1 MRHLY
6 LFIHLVRQSQFRQG
20 VVLDNQFS
28 LLQPGNGLFYF
39 LIIAPRHSKKVF
51 YHAVGNG
58 LLLHDERILRIGI
71 EIKILA
77 LETVHILRGKNNAQ
91 SLVPAHGNKVAKRM
105 VRERTRLSPKF
116 QLFASVVRC
125 FFSKVPVSPSRSFSV
140 PVSCAPSRQNPVTGF
155 CLFLFFAHDLQ
166 QKPPHVAHDLQQ
178 KSCIFAPD
186 LEQELMFRRHILKKL
201 EAWKANAKHKPLI
214 LRGARQVGKTTV
226 VNEFGTQFDNYL
238 YFNLENPESIKLF
251 EMEIPLDDLVNMLY
265 ASLGKSQK
273 GGSTLIFIDEIQNSP
288 KTIALLRYFY
298 EQRPDLY
305 VIAAGSLL
313 ENLVDVKVS
322 FPVGRVQYLALRPCS
337 FYEFLGAIGKN
348 NLLAILAQKAELTI
362 AFHEQLM
369 HLFNQYTIIG
379 GMPEAVQQYA
389 ETQDIIAIEDV
400 YETLVQAYK
409 DDSEKYVKGNKLTDV
424 VRFILSYGWAFSG
437 ETITLGNFANSGY
450 KSREVGEAFRLLEKA
465 MLLELVYP
473 VSSTQMPIIPE
484 TKRMPKLIWF
494 DTGLVNYQAGIRK
507 EIIGSTEMVDRWR
520 GHIAEQITAQEL
532 LAMEDRVGQHRSF
545 WARPNNGAEV
555 DFLFTHESK
564 LYPIEVKSGT
574 NSHLRSLQSFMDNS
588 DIDIAIRI
596 WSNPYSVDK
605 LKTPNG
611 KEFRLINLPFYL
623 IGRLHQVLEEIITI
637 KDTKSAF

>member
-1 MRHLY
+1 
-6 LFIHLVRQSQFRQG
+6 
-20 VVLDNQFS
+20 
-28 LLQPGNGLFYF
+28 
-39 LIIAPRHSKKVF
+39 
-51 YHAVGNG
+51 
-58 LLLHDERILRIGI
+58 
-71 EIKILA
+71 
-77 LETVHILRGKNNAQ
+77 
-91 SLVPAHGNKVAKRM
+91 
-105 VRERTRLSPKF
+105 
-116 QLFASVVRC
+116 
-125 FFSKVPVSPSRSFSV
+125 
-140 PVSCAPSRQNPVTGF
+140 
-155 CLFLFFAHDLQ
+155 
-166 QKPPHVAHDLQQ
+166 
-178 KSCIFAPD
+178 
-186 LEQELMFRRHILKKL
+186 MFRRNIISKL
-201 EAWKANAKHKPLI
+201 EAWKQDKKHKPLI

-226 VNEFGTQFDNYL
+226 VNEFGSQFDNYL
-238 YFNLENPESIKLF
+238 YFNLERNENAKLF

-265 ASLGKSQK
+265 ASVGKVK
-273 GGSTLIFIDEIQNSP
+273 KEGTTLVFIDEIQNSP

-337 FYEFLGAIGKN
+337 FSEFLGAIGKY
-348 NLLAILAQKAELTI
+348 NLLAVLSQKAEYTV

-369 HLFNQYTIIG
+369 HLFNQYTIVG

-389 ETQDIIAIEDV
+389 ETQDVIGIEDV

-409 DDSEKYVKGNKLTDV
+409 DDSEKYVRGNKLTDV

-473 VSSTQMPIIPE
+473 VSSTQLPIIPE

-507 EIIGSTEMVDRWR
+507 EIIGSTDMVDSWR

-532 LAMEDRVGQHRSF
+532 LTLDDRVGQHRSF
-545 WARPNNGAEV
+545 WAKPNNGAEV
-555 DFLFTHESK
+555 DFIFTHNSK

-574 NSHLRSLQSFMDNS
+574 NAHLRSLQVFMDSSGVN
-588 DIDIAIRI
+588 IAIRI
-596 WSNPYSVDK
+596 WSKPYSVDK
-605 LKTPNG
+605 VKTIHG
-611 KEFRLINLPFYL
+611 KEFTLINLPFYL
-623 IGRLHQVLEEIITI
+623 IGNLRSVLDAVVEE
-637 KDTKSAF
+637 

>member
-1 MRHLY
+1 
-6 LFIHLVRQSQFRQG
+6 
-20 VVLDNQFS
+20 
-28 LLQPGNGLFYF
+28 
-39 LIIAPRHSKKVF
+39 
-51 YHAVGNG
+51 
-58 LLLHDERILRIGI
+58 
-71 EIKILA
+71 
-77 LETVHILRGKNNAQ
+77 
-91 SLVPAHGNKVAKRM
+91 
-105 VRERTRLSPKF
+105 
-116 QLFASVVRC
+116 
-125 FFSKVPVSPSRSFSV
+125 
-140 PVSCAPSRQNPVTGF
+140 
-155 CLFLFFAHDLQ
+155 
-166 QKPPHVAHDLQQ
+166 
-178 KSCIFAPD
+178 
-186 LEQELMFRRHILKKL
+186 MFRRNIISKL
-201 EAWKANAKHKPLI
+201 EAWKQDKKHKPLI

-226 VNEFGTQFDNYL
+226 VNEFGSQFDNYL
-238 YFNLENPESIKLF
+238 YFNLERNENAKLF

-265 ASLGKSQK
+265 ASVGKVK
-273 GGSTLIFIDEIQNSP
+273 KEGTTLVFIDEIQNSP

-337 FYEFLGAIGKN
+337 FSEFLGAIGKN
-348 NLLAILAQKAELTI
+348 NLLAVLSQKAEYTV

-369 HLFNQYTIIG
+369 HLFNQYTIVG

-389 ETQDIIAIEDV
+389 ETQDVIGIEDV

-409 DDSEKYVKGNKLTDV
+409 DDSEKYVRGNKLTDV

-473 VSSTQMPIIPE
+473 VSSTQLPIIPE

-507 EIIGSTEMVDRWR
+507 EIIGSTDMVDSWR

-532 LAMEDRVGQHRSF
+532 LAWEDRVGQHRSF
-545 WARPNNGAEV
+545 WAKPNNGAEI
-555 DFLFTHESK
+555 DFIFTHNSK

-574 NSHLRSLQSFMDNS
+574 NAHLRSLQVFMDSSEVN
-588 DIDIAIRI
+588 IAIRI
-596 WSNPYSVDK
+596 WSKPYSIDK
-605 LKTPNG
+605 VKTIHG
-611 KEFRLINLPFYL
+611 KEFTLINLPFYL
-623 IGRLHQVLEEIITI
+623 IGNLRNVLDAVVEE
-637 KDTKSAF
+637 

>member
-1 MRHLY
+1 MLNPLFLPTAIRLRSGWFGRNTFISKVSTICFSCALY
-6 LFIHLVRQSQFRQG
+6 LFESSCVSFTLV
-20 VVLDNQFS
+20 FS
-28 LLQPGNGLFYF
+28 
-39 LIIAPRHSKKVF
+39 SC
-51 YHAVGNG
+51 
-58 LLLHDERILRIGI
+58 ILRSVSA
-71 EIKILA
+71 ESCDWIL
-77 LETVHILRGKNNAQ
+77 
-91 SLVPAHGNKVAKRM
+91 P
-105 VRERTRLSPKF
+105 
-116 QLFASVVRC
+116 
-125 FFSKVPVSPSRSFSV
+125 FS
-140 PVSCAPSRQNPVTGF
+140 
-155 CLFLFFAHDLQ
+155 FFAHDLQ

-305 VIAAGSLL
+305 VIAASSLL

-348 NLLAILAQKAELTI
+348 NLLAILAQKAELTV

-409 DDSEKYVKGNKLTDV
+409 DDSEKYVRGNKLTDV
-424 VRFILSYGWAFSG
+424 VRFILSYGWAYSG

-450 KSREVGEAFRLLEKA
+450 KSREVGEAFRVLEKA

-507 EIIGSTEMVDRWR
+507 EIIGSTEMVDSWR

-605 LKTPNG
+605 VKTPNG

-623 IGRLHQVLEEIITI
+623 IGRSHQVLEEIITI